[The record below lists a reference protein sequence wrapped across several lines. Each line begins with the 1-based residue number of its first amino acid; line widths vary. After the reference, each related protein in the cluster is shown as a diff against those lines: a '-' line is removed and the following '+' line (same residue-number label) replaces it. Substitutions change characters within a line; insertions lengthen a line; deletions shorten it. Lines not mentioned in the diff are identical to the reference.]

1 MFIALTLNR
10 TLLHPCLACYCDRDS
25 SAMLAGLLI
34 NGCKLPSA
42 ESENYLPFTCLPEQV
57 IDSNA
62 WWAAARR
69 HASLASLAALHPIPA
84 TLLDHPFPVP
94 EGTGRGVVRGEVR
107 GEVRSEVPSST
118 TVRDQE
124 PSATV
129 RVHGAPAGPWY
140 REQGGEVPAAELLS
154 RLPSPPPRLIVPVL
168 GLGPRTSS
176 ALSPL
181 LFPLL
186 SSRSSVLYSSPTV
199 GGACVAPIGISHCLA
214 PPRAA
219 CCPAHGHGRGGLAA
233 QSRTGRWLV
242 HLLCPRHHTNTTA
255 SIWGGMAE
263 DTHRTLPLLPQF
275 LTLAALPPV
284 DRRRVMNDKDQQS
297 WGRYT
302 SQGNLCIHT
311 HEGGLCQSA
320 RVCWDFAHC
329 PSPLSLYASKACE
342 DGFPG
347 GSL

>member
-1 MFIALTLNR
+1 MYIALTLNR
-10 TLLHPCLACYCDRDS
+10 TLLHPRLACYCDRDS
-25 SAMLAGLLI
+25 SARLAGLLI

-154 RLPSPPPRLIVPVL
+154 RLPSPPPRLILVWPPLASATAWHPPEPHVAQPMAMEEVDWL
-168 GLGPRTSS
+168 LSRGPAGGWCISCAHVTIPTPLLAFGEVWPRTHTAPCRFCLNFSR
-176 ALSPL
+176 L
-181 LFPLL
+181 LHYRP
-186 SSRSSVLYSSPTV
+186 
-199 GGACVAPIGISHCLA
+199 
-214 PPRAA
+214 
-219 CCPAHGHGRGGLAA
+219 
-233 QSRTGRWLV
+233 
-242 HLLCPRHHTNTTA
+242 
-255 SIWGGMAE
+255 
-263 DTHRTLPLLPQF
+263 
-275 LTLAALPPV
+275 
-284 DRRRVMNDKDQQS
+284 
-297 WGRYT
+297 
-302 SQGNLCIHT
+302 
-311 HEGGLCQSA
+311 
-320 RVCWDFAHC
+320 
-329 PSPLSLYASKACE
+329 
-342 DGFPG
+342 
-347 GSL
+347 